1 MQLIYFEKQFYNNK
15 TFTVMKKSLFI
26 IASACLVLIV
36 TLASTG
42 TKNTPAIAKQTKF
55 AEVKAEGRMLSD
67 ANQFN

>member
-1 MQLIYFEKQFYNNK
+1 LI
-15 TFTVMKKSLFI
+15 I
-26 IASACLVLIV
+26 

-42 TKNTPAIAKQTKF
+42 TKHTPAIAKQTKF

>member
-1 MQLIYFEKQFYNNK
+1 
-15 TFTVMKKSLFI
+15 MKKSLFI
-26 IASACLVLIV
+26 IASACVVLVV

-42 TKNTPAIAKQTKF
+42 TKHTPAIAKQTKF